1 MNKQKLFSILLASSL
16 ISPFAQQALA
26 ATSYESASN
35 IKVVSS
41 SSDKISSNEDINVAI
56 SKEAAILKGKAILKK
71 YFNIDVNEKDF
82 KFNINLE
89 PYVISA
95 IKETKSYVWNMYW
108 QNSSFKGDTT
118 IGLCLDGNSGKL
130 ISMNKNSYNNAN
142 QKSIPTLSIDEAKRI
157 AQEAIKKINPEE
169 LKTLKLGTD
178 RWFSNRD
185 NSSNYSFNFVRF
197 INDAYYENDSIYIN
211 VDGVTGEITSYHYN
225 WNNSLVFPN
234 SDGSI
239 SLDEAKTIFKNN
251 TNMTLKYKLF
261 KNKYEYQNA
270 NNKKNIKLVYEPT
283 LKNGFIIDAKTGN
296 PITLSETPTSKVE
309 TINLNKKELDEIY
322 KKYKKLENKKEAL
335 KKEEALNIMSNV
347 INSIYGKGYTIG
359 DLRYKEDNSSLNTN
373 SAKVWSAPF
382 TKKIDVKDKNGQT
395 ANTLI
400 KQGFISI
407 NALNGQILSI
417 YNYTPYEYK
426 ESFTPKLTWKEGYY
440 KSLEFIEQYYKD
452 KIKDI
457 EYNLTHTELI
467 YSEKPDSTE
476 PERFYRYSFVR
487 KVNDIPYE
495 NDNIY
500 IEFNAETGEV
510 SNMNLSWDDSIEFPK
525 PDSSIDVSK
534 AKTIYYNKYTPLL
547 KYIIV
552 NTSSDPKTPKNEL
565 KLTYS
570 LDATNIFI
578 DALDSKILNDYDGEE
593 IKFDISDFLNEIK
606 GSKAEKEISILAYK
620 GLIDTKDFKLKRQ
633 VKYMDLIKNLVDALG
648 YTPYIVNANENSM
661 IDSNK
666 KDSAVDSNQNGL
678 STEDYLTM
686 AKYYGIIEDKD
697 LENFDIN
704 APVSREEMC
713 KALIKFLKYE
723 NIANCLD
730 IFTLNCDDANDVDK
744 NNLGY
749 VTLAKGL
756 NLIELEDNKINPK
769 KTATSEDLALGLFR
783 ALQNKEVST
792 NFYPVYK

>member
-26 ATSYESASN
+26 ATSYNSTSIET
-35 IKVVSS
+35 ISS

-56 SKEAAILKGKAILKK
+56 SKEDAILKGKAILKK
-71 YFNIDVNEKDF
+71 YFNIDINENDF
-82 KFNINLE
+82 KFNISLD
-89 PYVISA
+89 PYVTSE
-95 IKETKSYVWNMYW
+95 IKETKSYVWNMCW

-118 IGLCLDGNSGKL
+118 ISLCLDGNSGKL
-130 ISMNKNSYNNAN
+130 ISMNKNSYNNGS

-178 RWFSNRD
+178 RWFSNRY
-185 NSSNYSFNFVRF
+185 NSSNYGFNFVRF

-234 SDGSI
+234 SNDSL

-270 NNKKNIKLVYEPT
+270 DNKKNIKLVYEPT
-283 LKNGFIIDAKTGN
+283 LKNGSIIDAKTGN
-296 PITLSETPTSKVE
+296 PINLVETPGSKVE
-309 TINLNKKELDEIY
+309 TISLNKKEIDEIY
-322 KKYKKLENKKEAL
+322 KKYRKLENRKEPL
-335 KKEEALNIMSNV
+335 KKEEASNIMSNA
-347 INSIYGKGYTIG
+347 IYNIYGEGYTIG
-359 DLRYKEDNSSLNTN
+359 DLRYKEDNSSVNTN

-382 TKKIDVKDKNGQT
+382 TKKIDVKDEKGQT
-395 ANTLI
+395 INTI
-400 KQGFISI
+400 VKQGSISI
-407 NALNGQILSI
+407 NASNGQLLSI
-417 YNYTPYEYK
+417 YNYAPYEYK
-426 ESFTPKLTWKEGYY
+426 ENFTPKLTWKEGYY
-440 KSLEFIEQYYKD
+440 KSLNLIEQYYKD
-452 KIKDI
+452 KVKDI
-457 EYNLTHTELI
+457 EFSLTHTELI
-467 YSEKPDSTE
+467 PSENSNSTE
-476 PERFYRYSFVR
+476 PERFYRYSFIR
-487 KVNDIPYE
+487 KVNGIPYE

-525 PDSSIDVSK
+525 PDSSISTSK

-547 KYIIV
+547 KYMLI
-552 NTSSDPKTPKNEL
+552 NTSSDPKTTKNEL

-570 LDATNIFI
+570 LDVTSSFI
-578 DALDSKILNDYDGEE
+578 DAFDSKILNDYDGEE

-606 GSKAEKEISILAYK
+606 GSKAEKEITILAYK
-620 GLIDTKDFKLKRQ
+620 GLIDTNDFRLKRE
-633 VKYMDLIKNLVDALG
+633 VKYMDLIKTLVDALG
-648 YTPYIVNANENSM
+648 YTPYIVTADAANSSL
-661 IDSNK
+661 DSDK
-666 KDSAVDSNQNGL
+666 KESSVNTNQTAL
-678 STEDYLTM
+678 SEEDYLTM
-686 AKYYGIIEDKD
+686 AKYYGIIDKD
-697 LENFDIN
+697 LNSFDIK

-713 KALIKFLKYE
+713 KALIRFLKYE
-723 NIANCLD
+723 NVAKCLD
-730 IFTLNCDDANDVDK
+730 IFTLNSDDAKDVDE

-783 ALQNKEVST
+783 ALQNKDVST
-792 NFYPVYK
+792 NFYPMYK